1 MFLFCYGTRPEM
13 IKMFPLI
20 DKFNK
25 NKIPYKTL
33 FSGQHKDLFEQFKNY
48 LPKPDFIM
56 DIMQKDQSLNRL
68 TSKIFTQMDILD
80 LSGVTHIIVQGD
92 TTTAYAMAMGLL
104 IRN

>member
-48 LPKPDFIM
+48 LPKPDFIE
-56 DIMQKDQSLNRL
+56 
-68 TSKIFTQMDILD
+68 
-80 LSGVTHIIVQGD
+80 
-92 TTTAYAMAMGLL
+92 
-104 IRN
+104 